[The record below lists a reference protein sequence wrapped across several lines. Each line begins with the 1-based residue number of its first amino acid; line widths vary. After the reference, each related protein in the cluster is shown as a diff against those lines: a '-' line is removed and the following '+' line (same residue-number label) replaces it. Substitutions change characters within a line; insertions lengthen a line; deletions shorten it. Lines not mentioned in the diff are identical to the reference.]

1 VGDAHAR
8 HEAVVLVS
16 GEIIGGASPKL
27 TERGIVELEDFPL
40 MRRLH
45 AVAQD
50 EPRKRK

>member
-1 VGDAHAR
+1 M
-8 HEAVVLVS
+8 LVS

-45 AVAQD
+45 AVVAQD